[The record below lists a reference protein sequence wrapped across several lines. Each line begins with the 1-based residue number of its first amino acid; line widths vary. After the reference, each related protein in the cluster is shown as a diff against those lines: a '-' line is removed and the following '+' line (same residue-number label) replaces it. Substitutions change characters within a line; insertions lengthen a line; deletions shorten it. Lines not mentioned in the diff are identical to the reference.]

1 MSENENNQVEEL
13 DVNHLMRCEKRKIRG
28 VTKKWK
34 KSI

>member
-1 MSENENNQVEEL
+1 MNENNKIEEL
-13 DVNHLMRCEKRKIRG
+13 DVNHLMRSKKRKIRG